1 VGVDVHAPENH
12 CQFVHQRDVH
22 IPLGI
27 FNHLGGFGRANRA
40 GLES

>member
-1 VGVDVHAPENH
+1 VGVDAQPAKNH
-12 CQFVHQRDVH
+12 RQFVHQRDVH